1 MALLL
6 QRSDGVATLHNDGAA
21 TLVELVAALLQ
32 LITALCSL
40 QCCGVLLQLAMFL

>member
-6 QRSDGVATLHNDGAA
+6 QRSNGVAALHNDGAA

-32 LITALCSL
+32 LIAT
-40 QCCGVLLQLAMFL
+40 LL